1 MKPMRTDLF
10 LPLVS
15 KQGIAVI
22 KLANLLL
29 THQKGDRLQP
39 IQIYAKKF
47 KTGVGTMQAA
57 ISYLQE
63 IGAVALDSRGH
74 LGTFVREINYPIIW
88 SLIGQNHIVGGM
100 PLPYSRRLEGLA
112 TGLHEAF
119 DQAGV
124 ALNLVYTR
132 GALNRLQ
139 ALAKGKFDFVILSR
153 FAFNNATDYGLSI
166 EEVMSIGTGS
176 YVGQHIILLTNHDK
190 QYIEDGM
197 RVGIDPSSIDQILL
211 AKEACRGIDV
221 KYIEINYM
229 NLMAA
234 MQKGHIDA
242 TIWNQDDF
250 YASSHPFKAI
260 PLILKEQ
267 FTKAQENT
275 EAIIAM
281 GKGNRLLLQTL
292 RSIVNK
298 ELIRDIQK
306 KVMDNKLM
314 PIY

>member
-1 MKPMRTDLF
+1 MKTMHTDLF

-39 IQIYAKKF
+39 VQFYAEKY

-74 LGTFVREINYPIIW
+74 LGTYIRDINYPVIW

-176 YVGQHIILLTNHDK
+176 YVGQHIILLSNHDK
-190 QYIEDGM
+190 DYIEDGM
-197 RVGIDPSSIDQILL
+197 RVGIDPSSIDQSLL
-211 AKEACRGIDV
+211 AKEACRGIKV
-221 KYIEINYM
+221 KYVQINYM
-229 NLMAA
+229 NLMTA
-234 MQKGHIDA
+234 MQNGQIDA

-250 YASSHPFKAI
+250 YASAHTFRAI
-260 PLILKEQ
+260 PLVLKDQ
-267 FTKAQENT
+267 FTKGQENT

-281 GKGNRLLLQTL
+281 EKSNRLLLQTL
-292 RSIVNK
+292 RSILNQ
-298 ELIRDIQK
+298 ELIRDIQT
-306 KVMDNKLM
+306 KVMNKELM
-314 PIY
+314 PVY

>member
-1 MKPMRTDLF
+1 MHNDIF

-22 KLANLLL
+22 KLANLLM

-39 IQIYAKKF
+39 VQFYAEKF
-47 KTGVGTMQAA
+47 KTGVGTMQSA

-63 IGAVALDSRGH
+63 IGAVVLESKGH
-74 LGTFVREINYPIIW
+74 LGTYVREINYPVIW

-112 TGLHEAF
+112 TGLVQAF
-119 DQAGV
+119 DQSGV

-153 FAFNNATDYGLSI
+153 FALNNATDYGLAI
-166 EEVMSIGTGS
+166 EEVLSIGTGS
-176 YVGQHIILLTNHDK
+176 YVGQHIILLANHDK
-190 QYIEDGM
+190 EYIEDGM
-197 RVGIDPSSIDQILL
+197 RVGIDPSSIDQNLL
-211 AKEACRGIDV
+211 AKEACRGIQV
-221 KYIEINYM
+221 KYVEVNYM

-234 MQKGHIDA
+234 MQKGQIDA

-260 PLILKEQ
+260 PLKLKEQ

-281 GKGNRLLLQTL
+281 GRGNRLLLQTL
-292 RSIVNK
+292 RSIINK
-298 ELIRDIQK
+298 DLIRDIQQ
-306 KVMDNKLM
+306 KVMDNLLM